1 MTSRTGQSSVRKH
14 QIIERPRLI
23 KALEESEA
31 RSILFL
37 APAGYGKTTLAR
49 QWIRSVGRS
58 IWVSCTP
65 AHRDVAAL
73 AADLADQLD
82 ELGTPAL
89 KDIREYVNAQ
99 SNPQR
104 SSRKLGRIL
113 SEHLRAAAVQW
124 LVIDDYH
131 ELTEAPEAEELVEV
145 LTLESESRLIIAT
158 RLRPNWATARRIVYG
173 ELSELTRDSF
183 AMTEQ
188 ESTSMLG
195 ARSGLTDFAR
205 QAEGWPAVLALA
217 ANARVIPSKSDVL
230 PSALHTYLAEEIFQS
245 ASNDLQASLIRL
257 ALLPSLSAAVIEMYL
272 GVDSPSLLMEAR
284 DLGFLTSD
292 EPPTFHPLVREFLLK
307 KLGERPDSRAQVHE
321 AVEWSLREEQWARAL
336 ELVSRFSCDELI
348 EPVLRRSFA
357 PLVRNGQ
364 VATLSTFASQVR
376 RRPSFPP
383 PSVDVVEAEVA
394 LRDGDLELAADLA
407 ERASAQLAADHP
419 LRSRASSIRGHCWL
433 QRAYYEEAEHAF
445 AEARASARDDHDETE
460 GLHGVAVARIM
471 GEKPDARHAVDELL
485 RGRHV
490 SPTHLVRSV
499 TAEIARRR
507 FSDGIAADL
516 PIAEARHALPQV
528 DDPRVRTSFAYT
540 VAYALGQRAEY
551 AAAQEWLKVL
561 SADVEAF
568 DLEFVRPHV
577 QWLSALL
584 RLGARRFGEAERLLQ
599 SLEDSMMERQ
609 LPHQQ
614 LNARLL
620 RARLVLEAAKPA
632 EAVELTAPEP
642 DPRNYPSWRAEYL
655 ATRGLALACAGE
667 PDAALTAADEADRV
681 SKVVEVRVL
690 AAAVRAVVAAG
701 RNETEAGLEMLQM
714 ANDLGA
720 WDPVVCALRAS
731 RELSDSLARI
741 QSARPCL
748 EKLYVASNDLGL
760 ARRAGFRVRSARGP
774 GELLTPRE
782 LEVLGLIARGMRNQE
797 IARALFISQS
807 TAKVHVR
814 HVLEKLGVR
823 TRAEAVA
830 RYEMF
835 NEAE

>member
-1 MTSRTGQSSVRKH
+1 VTARTGQTRTREH
-14 QIIERPRLI
+14 RIIERPRLI

-49 QWIRSVGRS
+49 QWIRGVSRS

-73 AADLADQLD
+73 ATDLADRLD
-82 ELGTPAL
+82 ELGTTAS

-104 SSRKLGRIL
+104 SSRKIGRIL
-113 SEHLRAAAVQW
+113 ADHLRAAAVQW
-124 LVIDDYH
+124 IVIDDYH
-131 ELTEAPEAEELVEV
+131 ELTESPEAEELVEV
-145 LTLESESRLIIAT
+145 LPLESESRLIVAS

-173 ELSELTRDSF
+173 ELAELTRDSF

-188 ESTSMLG
+188 ESISMLG
-195 ARSGLTDFAR
+195 ARSGLADFAR

-217 ANARVIPSKSDVL
+217 ASARVIPSKSEVL

-245 ASNDLQASLIRL
+245 ASIDLQASLIRL
-257 ALLPSLSAAVIEMYL
+257 ALLPSLSPGIIETYV
-272 GVDSPSLLMEAR
+272 GVDSPSLLLEAR
-284 DLGFLTSD
+284 DLGFLTGE
-292 EPPTFHPLVREFLLK
+292 EPPTFHPLLREFLLS
-307 KLGERPDSRAQVHE
+307 KLDERPDSRAQVHE
-321 AVEWSLREEQWARAL
+321 AVEWSLNEEQWARAL

-348 EPVLRRSFA
+348 EPVLRRCFT

-364 VATLSTFASQVR
+364 VATLSSFAAQVR

-394 LRDGDLELAADLA
+394 LRDGDLELAANLA
-407 ERASAQLAADHP
+407 ERASVHLAIDHP
-419 LRSRASSIRGHCWL
+419 LRSRANSIRGHCWL
-433 QRAYYEEAEHAF
+433 QRAYYDEAEQAF
-445 AEARASARDDHDETE
+445 AEARASARDAHDETE
-460 GLHGVAVARIM
+460 ALHGVAVARIM
-471 GEKPDARHAVDELL
+471 GEKPDARDAVDELL
-485 RGRHV
+485 RGRHE
-490 SPTHLVRSV
+490 SPTHLVRSI

-516 PIAEARHALPQV
+516 PIAEAKHALPQV

-551 AAAQEWLKVL
+551 AAAQEWLKLL

-599 SLEDSMMERQ
+599 SLEDSMAERQ

-620 RARLVLEAAKPA
+620 RARLVLEAGKPA
-632 EAVELTAPEP
+632 EAVELTAAPP
-642 DPRNYPSWRAEYL
+642 DPRNYPSWRAEYV
-655 ATRGLALACAGE
+655 ATRALALACAGQH
-667 PDAALTAADEADRV
+667 DAALAAADEADSLSR
-681 SKVVEVRVL
+681 VVEVRVL
-690 AAAVRAVVAAG
+690 AAAARAVVDAQ
-701 RNETEAGLEMLQM
+701 RSRTEEGLRMLRM
-714 ANDLGA
+714 AEDLGA

-731 RELSDSLARI
+731 RELSDSLADVP
-741 QSARPCL
+741 SARTHL
-748 EKLYVASNDLGL
+748 EQLYVASNDLGL

-835 NEAE
+835 NDAE

>member
-1 MTSRTGQSSVRKH
+1 VTARRGQSRALQH
-14 QIIERPRLI
+14 RIIERPRLI

-49 QWIRSVGRS
+49 QWIRGVGRS

-73 AADLADQLD
+73 ATELADRLD
-82 ELGTPAL
+82 ELGAPASR
-89 KDIREYVNAQ
+89 DIREYVNAQ

-104 SSRKLGRIL
+104 SSRKIGRIL
-113 SEHLRAAAVQW
+113 SEHLRATAVHW
-124 LVIDDYH
+124 IVIDDYH
-131 ELTEAPEAEELVEV
+131 ELTEAPEAEQLVEV
-145 LTLESESRLIIAT
+145 LPLEADCRLIVAS
-158 RLRPNWATARRIVYG
+158 RLRPNWASARRIVYG
-173 ELSELTRDSF
+173 ELAELTRDSF
-183 AMTEQ
+183 AMTEE
-188 ESTSMLG
+188 ESISMLG
-195 ARSGLTDFAR
+195 SRSGLAEFAR

-217 ANARVIPSKSDVL
+217 ASARVIPSQSEVL

-245 ASNDLQASLIRL
+245 ASIDLQESLIRL
-257 ALLPSLSAAVIEMYL
+257 ALLPSLSTVVIEAYL
-272 GVDSPSLLMEAR
+272 GVDSPSLIQEAR
-284 DLGFLTSD
+284 DLGFLAGD
-292 EPPTFHPLVREFLLK
+292 EPPTFHPLLREFLLS
-307 KLGERPDSRAQVHE
+307 KLAERLDSRAQVHE
-321 AVEWSLREEQWARAL
+321 AVEWSLHEEQWARAL

-348 EPVLRRSFA
+348 EPVLRRCFK

-364 VATLSTFASQVR
+364 VATLSSFAAQVR
-376 RRPSFPP
+376 LRPSFPP

-394 LRDGDLELAADLA
+394 LRDGNLELAADLA
-407 ERASAQLAADHP
+407 ARASDHLTHDHP
-419 LRSRASSIRGHCWL
+419 LRSRATAIRGHCWL
-433 QRAYYEEAEHAF
+433 QRAYYEEAERAF
-445 AEARASARDDHDETE
+445 EEARASARDDHDKTE
-460 GLHGVAVARIM
+460 ALHGVAVARIM
-471 GEKPDARHAVDELL
+471 GEKPRAKEAVDELL
-485 RGRHV
+485 RRRHA

-507 FSDGIAADL
+507 FSDGIASDL
-516 PIAEARHALPQV
+516 PIAEASHALPQV

-551 AAAQEWLKVL
+551 EAAQEWLKLL

-599 SLEDSMMERQ
+599 SLEDSMADRQ
-609 LPHQQ
+609 LPQQ

-620 RARLVLEAAKPA
+620 RARLLLEAGKAA
-632 EAVELTAPEP
+632 EAVELTAAPP
-642 DPRNYPSWRAEYL
+642 DPQNYPSWRAEYV
-655 ATRGLALACAGE
+655 ATRSLALACAGRHIAALE
-667 PDAALTAADEADRV
+667 AADAADRT
-681 SKVVEVRVL
+681 SRVVEVRVL
-690 AAAVRAVVAAG
+690 AAAARAVVAAQQ
-701 RNETEAGLEMLQM
+701 NEVEAGSEMLQM
-714 ANDLGA
+714 AEDLGA

-731 RELSDSLARI
+731 RELSDALA
-741 QSARPCL
+741 QVPSARPHL
-748 EKLYVASNDLGL
+748 ERLYVASNDLGL

-782 LEVLGLIARGMRNQE
+782 LEVLGLIARGMRNHE

-835 NEAE
+835 NDAE